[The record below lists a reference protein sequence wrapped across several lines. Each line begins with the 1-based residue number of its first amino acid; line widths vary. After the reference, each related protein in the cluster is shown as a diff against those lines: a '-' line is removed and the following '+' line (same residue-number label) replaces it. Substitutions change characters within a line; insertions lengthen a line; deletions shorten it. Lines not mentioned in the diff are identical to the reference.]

1 VFICEQC
8 LRKNFT
14 NEPSFSLSLGPCEWC
29 KRHAACSDIPSRAL
43 HNRSKPRSSKTVK
56 ASIESEAEKARQRVR
71 AEQTARPHPID
82 RMAKALGDK
91 DED

>member
-1 VFICEQC
+1 VFICEPC

-14 NEPSFSLSLGPCEWC
+14 NEPSISRSRGRCEWC
-29 KRHAACSDIPSRAL
+29 EHQAVCSDIPSFGLR
-43 HNRSKPRSSKTVK
+43 PRSRPRSTKTVK